1 MVNKIY
7 FDSYKKDFSGGLST
21 YPDVK
26 TNLQKQLKNGLL
38 LINYTGHGN
47 TVSWSDEKVLTES
60 DITKSTYTRL
70 PVWITAT
77 CDFCRFDA
85 PVTSAGEQV
94 FLNKV
99 SGGIGLFTTT
109 RVAYSSPNFSIND
122 NLFFSDFFHVFIDFN
137 TSRNLRFFPA
147 FSCKF
152 FRKMPDVEVHRT
164 HIFSDRS
171 DGTMDLLL

>member
-7 FDSYKKDFSGGLST
+7 FDSYKKDVSGGLST
-21 YPDVK
+21 YPAVK
-26 TNLQKQLKNGLL
+26 TDIQKMLKSGQL

-47 TVSWSDEKVLTES
+47 TVSWSDEQVLTES
-60 DITKSTYTRL
+60 DITKSTYPRL
-70 PVWITAT
+70 PIWITAT

-122 NLFFSDFFHVFIDFN
+122 NLI
-137 TSRNLRFFPA
+137 RNLFEKKNGR
-147 FSCKF
+147 
-152 FRKMPDVEVHRT
+152 RLTLGEVMKATKRA
-164 HIFSDRS
+164 
-171 DGTMDLLL
+171 LL